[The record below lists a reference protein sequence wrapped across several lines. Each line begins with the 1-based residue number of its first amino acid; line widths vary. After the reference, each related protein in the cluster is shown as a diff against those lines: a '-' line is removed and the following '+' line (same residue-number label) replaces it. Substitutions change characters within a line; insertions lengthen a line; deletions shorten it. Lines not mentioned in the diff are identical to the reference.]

1 MTDFL
6 SKVTLKEYQ
15 RDLIPYFKRYQL
27 AELKEDRK
35 RNEILDTAILGRR
48 AKTFIEGGEEDELT
62 LEREANS
69 NLIEQVRRRQFQSNT
84 ADLAILYE
92 ITGY

>member
-15 RDLIPYFKRYQL
+15 RDLIPYFKRYQM
-27 AELKEDRK
+27 AELKEDIK
-35 RNEILDTAILGRR
+35 RNKMLDTAKLGKR
-48 AKTFIEGGEEDELT
+48 AKTFIEGEEDELT

-69 NLIEQVRRRQFQSNT
+69 ILIEQVHRRQFQSNT
-84 ADLAILYE
+84 ADLAIMYE